1 MLQTL
6 DSEICE
12 CYRHA
17 AECSRSA
24 RASRHSVTAL
34 SGNIGTSRSCP
45 CNLWR
50 VPWKTHR
57 HFLGNPSVG
66 FLEMLLI
73 GAIAGWIAEKITQSN
88 HSIFTN
94 ILVGIAG
101 AFVVGVLASILNI
114 PVFGFFRTL
123 VAATIGAVLILFV
136 WHRAP
141 RRA

>member
-1 MLQTL
+1 MEDAQ
-6 DSEICE
+6 
-12 CYRHA
+12 A
-17 AECSRSA
+17 
-24 RASRHSVTAL
+24 
-34 SGNIGTSRSCP
+34 
-45 CNLWR
+45 
-50 VPWKTHR
+50 
-57 HFLGNPSVG
+57 FLGNPSVG
-66 FLEMLLI
+66 FLKMLLI

-88 HSIFTN
+88 HSIFTT

-123 VAATIGAVLILFV
+123 VAATIGAILILFV